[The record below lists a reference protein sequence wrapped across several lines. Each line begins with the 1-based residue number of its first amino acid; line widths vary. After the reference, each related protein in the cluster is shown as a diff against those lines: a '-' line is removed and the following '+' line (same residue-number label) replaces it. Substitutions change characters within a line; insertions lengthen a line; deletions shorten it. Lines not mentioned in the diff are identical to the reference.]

1 METASVRLFIAVNLP
16 AEERRAA
23 FEAAAPLRAARL
35 PVRWVREDAIHVTLR
50 FLGEVGE
57 ERVAPLEDALAG
69 AVREARPFGLA
80 IGGVG
85 AFPGLARPRVLWM
98 GVERHPALEL
108 LANDVERAL
117 MSLGFEPELRPF
129 HPHLTL
135 GRVERD
141 AKAAAFRDLE
151 RLAAGITYEGAIEV
165 GSVDL
170 MQSTL
175 GSDGATYQVLAR
187 AALSRAARDVEAR

>member
-1 METASVRLFIAVNLP
+1 VRLFIAVNLP

-35 PVRWVREDAIHVTLR
+35 PVRWVGAEGIHVTLR
-50 FLGEVGE
+50 FLGEVGA

-69 AVREARPFGLA
+69 AVKDARPFSVA

-85 AFPGLARPRVLWM
+85 AFPTLARPRVLWI

-108 LANDVERAL
+108 LAHDVERAL
-117 MSLGFEPELRPF
+117 APLGFEPELRPF

-135 GRVERD
+135 GRVERFG
-141 AKAAAFRDLE
+141 KPAAFRDLE
-151 RLAAGITYEGAIEV
+151 RLAAGITYQSVIPVE
-165 GSVDL
+165 SVDL
-170 MQSTL
+170 MHSTL
-175 GSDGATYQVLAR
+175 GSGGATYRVVTRAVLPGAG
-187 AALSRAARDVEAR
+187 APPDAEAR

>member
-1 METASVRLFIAVNLP
+1 MRLFIAVNLP

-23 FEAAAPLRAARL
+23 YDAAAPLRAARL
-35 PVRWVREDAIHVTLR
+35 PVRWVREDAVHVTLR

-57 ERVAPLEDALAG
+57 ERVPALGDALAG
-69 AVREARPFGLA
+69 AVQGARSFSLA

-108 LANDVERAL
+108 LANDVERSL
-117 MSLGFEPELRPF
+117 MALGFEPELRPF

-135 GRVERD
+135 GRVERG

-151 RLAAGITYEGAIEV
+151 RLASGVTYQSTIRVE
-165 GSVDL
+165 SVDL

-175 GSDGATYQVLAR
+175 GSGGATYSV
-187 AALSRAARDVEAR
+187 LSRAPLADGAAGERER